1 MSQLTFEQLLD
12 AGVHFGHL
20 KRRWNPAFAPYIY
33 GEKNGVHI
41 IDLNKTLAKLDEACN
56 ILKNLAKQN
65 KKILFVATK
74 KQAKEII
81 ESKVKPLGMP
91 YVVERWPGGLLTNFS
106 TIRRSIKR
114 MYQIEKMETDGT
126 FEKISKKERLLLT
139 REKAKL
145 QKQFGSI
152 ADMNRLPSAL
162 FIIDIVKE
170 HIAVKEAKRLNIPT
184 FAMVDTNS
192 NPNEV
197 NYPIPANDDAATS
210 IDIILTAVCNAIAE
224 GLAERGSDNT
234 SNEKA
239 EKFDDESSTISKK
252 YETVVEGEEETETT
266 RKPRGRKRIVKK

>member
-1 MSQLTFEQLLD
+1 MSPITFEQLLE

-41 IDLNKTLAKLDEACN
+41 IDLNKTLAKLDEACK
-56 ILKNLAKQN
+56 ILKNLAQQN
-65 KKILFVATK
+65 KTILFVATK

-81 ESKVKPLGMP
+81 ENKVKPLGMP
-91 YVVERWPGGLLTNFS
+91 YIVERWPGGLLTNFA

-126 FEKISKKERLLLT
+126 FDKISKKEKLLLT
-139 REKAKL
+139 REKNKIE
-145 QKQFGSI
+145 KQFGSI
-152 ADMNRLPSAL
+152 ANMNRLPAAL
-162 FIIDIVKE
+162 FIVDIVNE

-197 NYPIPANDDAATS
+197 TYPIPANDDAASS
-210 IDIILTAVCNAIAE
+210 IDTILTAVCNAIAE
-224 GLAERGSDNT
+224 GLNERDN
-234 SNEKA
+234 SALHQDKQEG
-239 EKFDDESSTISKK
+239 EYDDTLQSK
-252 YETVVEGEEETETT
+252 YELVESEEETETPKKIRT
-266 RKPRGRKRIVKK
+266 RKRTIKK